1 MMSANPIRLPLCEY
15 DDALGRQT
23 LSAVIDELTLTY
35 CVVDRESR
43 TLREHLPSL
52 QDARRSAAA
61 YRDERERAAT
71 EPEPN
76 DAVVD
81 LPPATT
87 DESSR

>member
-1 MMSANPIRLPLCEY
+1 MMSVNPIRLPLCEY

-23 LSAVIDELTLTY
+23 LSAVIDEVTLTY

-52 QDARRSAAA
+52 QEARRWAAA
-61 YRDERERAAT
+61 YQRAAT

-81 LPPATT
+81 SPPAPT